1 MNYFFLYQT
10 LKAQFSS
17 GAATH
22 SPDESAFGFHTHEF
36 HSKQSIFY
44 LKQANSPFDI
54 ECSGGDL
61 NKDFTYPIFH
71 PNNGAVSDGCI
82 ILLHGLNE
90 RSWEKYLPWGY
101 QLANYTRKT
110 VILFPIAYHMNR
122 SPQEWCDPRKMHV
135 FVKERLNKTPGVNGL
150 SVANV
155 ALSDRLTKHPER
167 FFLSG
172 HQAANDLL
180 DLIAYIRQGNHA
192 FVKKEAQ
199 IDFFAYSIGSF
210 LSQIMFLAHGNDVLA
225 NSRLFIFCGGSVFED
240 WQGVSKFIMDSKAF
254 DKLQAYYKD
263 EQQFNANYI
272 RNTVGETALGQAFVD
287 MISIKN
293 LRKRGRSYAATL
305 KDRITTVVLKNDTV
319 AIADKVK
326 NTLSGMHVEEWDLN
340 YSYSHIMPFPLLS
353 NKLVNQVNEAFDRLM
368 LKAALLFTT

>member
-22 SPDESAFGFHTHEF
+22 TPDDSAFGFHTHEF
-36 HSKQSIFY
+36 HSKQAINY
-44 LKQANSPFDI
+44 LSASTSPFDI
-54 ECSGGDL
+54 EFSENNL
-61 NKDFTYPIFH
+61 NRDFTYPVFH
-71 PNNGAVSDGCI
+71 PNKGEASDGCI

-90 RSWEKYLPWGY
+90 RTWDKYLPWGY
-101 QLANYTRKT
+101 QLANYTGKT

-122 SPQEWCDPRKMHV
+122 SPKDWCDPRKMNA
-135 FVKERLNKTPGVNGL
+135 FVKERQHTTPGVNSL
-150 SVANV
+150 SVVNV
-155 ALSDRLTKHPER
+155 ALSDRLTTHPER

-172 HQAANDLL
+172 YQAANDLL
-180 DLIAYIRQGNHA
+180 DLVSYIRKGHHA
-192 FVKKEAQ
+192 LVKKEAQ

-225 NSRLFIFCGGSVFED
+225 KSRLFIFCGGSAFND
-240 WQGVSKFIMDSKAF
+240 WQGVSRFIMDSTAF
-254 DKLQAYYKD
+254 EKLQAYYIS
-263 EQQFNANYI
+263 EQFLGNQEVQRIISN
-272 RNTVGETALGQAFVD
+272 TALGQAFVD
-287 MISIKN
+287 MLSIKN
-293 LRKRGRSYAATL
+293 LKKRGEVYVSQL
-305 KDRITTVVLKNDTV
+305 KDRVSAVVLKNDSV
-319 AIADKVK
+319 AIAGKVK
-326 NTLSGMHVEEWDLN
+326 NTLKGMHVEEWDFN